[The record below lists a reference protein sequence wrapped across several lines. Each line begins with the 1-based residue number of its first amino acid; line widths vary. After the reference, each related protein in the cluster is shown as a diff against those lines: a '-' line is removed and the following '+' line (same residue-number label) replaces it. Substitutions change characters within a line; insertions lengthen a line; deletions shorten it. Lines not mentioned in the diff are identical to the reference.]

1 MAIIGENSSLSKV
14 FKMLSKVA
22 PTDSTVL
29 VTGESGTGKEL
40 FVRELH
46 NRSLRFQ
53 KPFIPINCGAIP
65 KDLLESELFGHEKG
79 SFTGAMNTKLG
90 RFEVAEGGTVFLD
103 EIGEMDM
110 SLQVKILRVLQ
121 EKEIERVGGAG
132 PRKVDVRIVA
142 ATNRDLE
149 KEVEAGRFRE
159 DLYYRLNVIPIHL
172 PPLRER
178 QEDILNL
185 INHFLQHF
193 CLKKNRTTLQISPK
207 AQQIFL
213 AYPWHGNV
221 RELEN
226 FMERLSIL
234 VDGNLIE
241 VEDIPPKILNSI
253 ENIDNLPP
261 IPENLQTA
269 PSVLSDS
276 KASEHDN
283 TVINIDSANDFKEI
297 KTKEN
302 NTEPTVNKVQNLN
315 PSAKNLQSILNPPSL
330 AEKDEDVFFVY
341 PSLEYLENTKLGLKE
356 FLESIENSLIDEA
369 LVRAENVK
377 NQAAELLGIK
387 RTTLIE
393 KLKKRN
399 IE

>member
-1 MAIIGENSSLSKV
+1 MEIIGEHSSLSQV
-14 FKMLSKVA
+14 FKIVDKVA

-40 FVRELH
+40 LVRALH
-46 NRSLRFQ
+46 NRSNRAN
-53 KPFIPINCGAIP
+53 KPFIPVNCGAIP

-90 RFEVAEGGTVFLD
+90 RFELAEGGTIFLD

-110 SLQVKILRVLQ
+110 SLQVKILRTLQ
-121 EKEIERVGGAG
+121 EKEIERVGGCG

-149 KEVEAGRFRE
+149 IEVEKGRFRE

-178 QEDILNL
+178 VNDILPL
-185 INHFLQHF
+185 IQHFLAYF
-193 CLKKNRTTLQISPK
+193 CTKKVRPTLQLSAL

-213 AYPWHGNV
+213 AYPWNGNV

-234 VDGNLIE
+234 VDGNTIE
-241 VEDIPPKILNSI
+241 VEDIPAKILNAVGDI
-253 ENIDNLPP
+253 ADLPP
-261 IPENLQTA
+261 IPEELKNIPLIESK
-269 PSVLSDS
+269 PSP
-276 KASEHDN
+276 KI
-283 TVINIDSANDFKEI
+283 T
-297 KTKEN
+297 
-302 NTEPTVNKVQNLN
+302 
-315 PSAKNLQSILNPPSL
+315 PSAKDLQSILNPKQSVETQKTSNSSKPSL
-330 AEKDEDVFFVY
+330 LDLQA
-341 PSLEYLENTKLGLKE
+341 SSLGLKE
-356 FLESIENSLIDEA
+356 FLETIENAIIDEA
-369 LVRAENVK
+369 LEESAFVK
-377 NQAAELLGIK
+377 NQAADLLGIK

-399 IE
+399 ID

>member
-1 MAIIGENSSLSKV
+1 MEIIGEHSSLSQV
-14 FKMLSKVA
+14 FRMVDKVA

-40 FVRELH
+40 LVRALH
-46 NRSLRFQ
+46 NRSLRFS

-90 RFEVAEGGTVFLD
+90 RFELAEGGTVFLD

-121 EKEIERVGGAG
+121 EKEIERVGGNG

-149 KEVEAGRFRE
+149 VEVEKGRFRE

-178 QEDILNL
+178 YSDILPL
-185 INHFLQHF
+185 VQHFLTHF
-193 CLKKNRTTLQISPK
+193 CNKKGRPTLKLSYV

-213 AYPWHGNV
+213 AYPWYGNV

-234 VDGNLIE
+234 VDGQFIE
-241 VEDIPPKILNSI
+241 VEDIPIKILNSVGDLSQLAEISEELLVSYSGSESVESRQQAVDKDQLESKVEVDFAKSLQSQEKI
-253 ENIDNLPP
+253 ESNPLNTSTL
-261 IPENLQTA
+261 TK
-269 PSVLSDS
+269 SVVS
-276 KASEHDN
+276 
-283 TVINIDSANDFKEI
+283 T
-297 KTKEN
+297 
-302 NTEPTVNKVQNLN
+302 PTPVQNHA
-315 PSAKNLQSILNPPSL
+315 PTAKDIQSILNPV
-330 AEKDEDVFFVY
+330 K
-341 PSLEYLENTKLGLKE
+341 KE
-356 FLESIENSLIDEA
+356 SEILTASSMP
-369 LVRAENVK
+369 
-377 NQAAELLGIK
+377 
-387 RTTLIE
+387 TL
-393 KLKKRN
+393 R
-399 IE
+399 

>member
-1 MAIIGENSSLSKV
+1 MEIIGEHSSLSQV
-14 FKMLSKVA
+14 FKIVDKVA

-40 FVRELH
+40 LVRALH
-46 NRSLRFQ
+46 NRSTRAN
-53 KPFIPINCGAIP
+53 KPFIPVNCGAIP

-90 RFEVAEGGTVFLD
+90 RFELAEGGTIFLD

-110 SLQVKILRVLQ
+110 SLQVKILRTLQ
-121 EKEIERVGGAG
+121 EKEIERVGGTG

-149 KEVEAGRFRE
+149 IEVEKGRFRE

-178 QEDILNL
+178 VNDILPL
-185 INHFLQHF
+185 IQYFLNYF
-193 CLKKNRTTLQISPK
+193 CAKKSRPTLQLSSV

-213 AYPWHGNV
+213 AYSWNGNV

-234 VDGNLIE
+234 VDGNVIE
-241 VEDIPPKILNSI
+241 IEDIPAKILNGVGDI
-253 ENIDNLPP
+253 KDLPP
-261 IPENLQTA
+261 IPEEL
-269 PSVLSDS
+269 
-276 KASEHDN
+276 K
-283 TVINIDSANDFKEI
+283 NIPTIA
-297 KTKEN
+297 KT
-302 NTEPTVNKVQNLN
+302 PVQNTKSA
-315 PSAKNLQSILNPPSL
+315 PSAKDLQSILNPKAQVEYISPSSSTGAKPSL
-330 AEKDEDVFFVY
+330 ADLK
-341 PSLEYLENTKLGLKE
+341 SSNLGLKE
-356 FLESIENSLIDEA
+356 FLEGIENSIIDEA
-369 LVRAENVK
+369 LEESSNVK
-377 NQAAELLGIK
+377 NQAADLLGIK

-399 IE
+399 ID

>member
-1 MAIIGENSSLSKV
+1 MEIIGEHSSLSQV
-14 FKMLSKVA
+14 FKIVDKVA

-40 FVRELH
+40 LVRALH
-46 NRSLRFQ
+46 NRSNRTN
-53 KPFIPINCGAIP
+53 KPFIPVNCGAIP

-90 RFEVAEGGTVFLD
+90 RFELAEGGTIFLD

-110 SLQVKILRVLQ
+110 SLQVKILRTLQ
-121 EKEIERVGGAG
+121 EKEIERVGGTG

-149 KEVEAGRFRE
+149 IEVEKGRFRE

-178 QEDILNL
+178 VQDILPL
-185 INHFLQHF
+185 IHHFLAYF
-193 CLKKNRTTLQISPK
+193 CTKKARATLQLSPL

-213 AYPWHGNV
+213 AYPWNGNV

-234 VDGNLIE
+234 VDGNVIE
-241 VEDIPPKILNSI
+241 LEDIPAKILNAVGDI
-253 ENIDNLPP
+253 KDLPP
-261 IPENLQTA
+261 IPEELKIIPIIETKPVNEKKA
-269 PSVLSDS
+269 PSS
-276 KASEHDN
+276 KD
-283 TVINIDSANDFKEI
+283 
-297 KTKEN
+297 
-302 NTEPTVNKVQNLN
+302 
-315 PSAKNLQSILNPPSL
+315 LQSILNPKQHDIIQKSSSSSKPNL
-330 AEKDEDVFFVY
+330 ADLQ
-341 PSLEYLENTKLGLKE
+341 SSNLGLKD
-356 FLESIENSLIDEA
+356 FLETIENSIIDEA
-369 LVRAENVK
+369 LEESAFVK
-377 NQAAELLGIK
+377 NHAADLLGIK

-399 IE
+399 ID